1 MGLSPFGVVHDRP
14 PVFRDSPSEL
24 RPNMRRDVEDVGTHD
39 LELALRALVSRDV
52 PLIVRLKVPAG
63 VYTTA
68 YSVVSA
74 SASVTALRTA
84 PPTACATARGVVR
97 RTVREVVRDNDRED
111 VRVIARRNAR
121 HEVPAIVG
129 FNVSCTVSAKAT
141 GQAVS
146 GPMGGR
152 QNCGLAPGLYHRLWV
167 SHPAGKGPRPGQAG
181 P

>member
-1 MGLSPFGVVHDRP
+1 MSAVSRE
-14 PVFRDSPSEL
+14 PSAGS
-24 RPNMRRDVEDVGTHD
+24 RSNRRCHVEDVGMHD

-52 PLIVRLKVPAG
+52 PLIVRQKAPAD
-63 VYTTA
+63 VYSTA

-84 PPTACATARGVVR
+84 PPTACATARGVVPR
-97 RTVREVVRDNDRED
+97 IVREIVRVIVRED
-111 VRVIARRNAR
+111 VRGIVREDVRGIARRNVR
-121 HEVPAIVG
+121 LKVPAIVG